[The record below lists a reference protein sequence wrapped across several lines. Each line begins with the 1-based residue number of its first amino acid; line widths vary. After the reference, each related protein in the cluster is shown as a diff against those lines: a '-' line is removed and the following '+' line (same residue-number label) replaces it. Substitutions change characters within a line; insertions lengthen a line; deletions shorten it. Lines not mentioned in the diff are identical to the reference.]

1 MTTQWEDIVGNFST
15 LKTAK
20 VTNSIIDCYY
30 KTILKRFEQLTNE
43 SRDVNPDFVDPYSTC
58 LSFSEEATIAS
69 YKGKDKPKYTYEA
82 EITETEEVEKDGK
95 KTKKSTGK
103 KKMAI
108 KTKAKICTATADG
121 KATLV
126 FLLLKYV
133 KEVKDLCVAN
143 NNRFP
148 EESQML
154 SELDTY
160 TSSPTDI
167 GSFTIS
173 PFILNIT
180 DKIDVN
186 KVVEPVY
193 GDLDSVLLT
202 IMSQLFKNENG
213 TPTVQLTKIVTKWV
227 QFLKLMALQ
236 TAGLMWYKK
245 ARIDSETITVILRQL
260 TLVGNKEV
268 TLDPMFFQVL
278 GEYIEETARL
288 SEEQAK
294 ARKEKIALT
303 KTATTTD
310 AQTSP
315 EQDDFVS
322 GLDDVDA
329 IGSSLAAENDEW
341 AEESVPGE

>member
-58 LSFSEEATIAS
+58 LNFSEETTIITH
-69 YKGKDKPKYTYEA
+69 KGKDKPKFTYEA
-82 EITETEEVEKDGK
+82 EVAETEEIEKDGK
-95 KTKKSTGK
+95 KTKKITGK
-103 KKMAI
+103 KKMVV
-108 KTKAKICTATADG
+108 KTKGKICTATADG
-121 KATLV
+121 RATLV
-126 FLLLKYV
+126 FMLLKYV
-133 KEVKDLCVAN
+133 KEVKDLYVAN

-154 SELDTY
+154 SELDTF
-160 TSSPTDI
+160 TSTPVDV

-202 IMSQLFKNENG
+202 VLSALFKNENG

-227 QFLKLMALQ
+227 QLLKLMALQ
-236 TAGLMWYKK
+236 AAGLMWYKK
-245 ARIDSETITVILRQL
+245 ARVDSETLKVILRQL
-260 TLVGNKEV
+260 TLVGNKDV

-278 GEYIEETARL
+278 DEYIAETSRL
-288 SEEQAK
+288 AEEQAK
-294 ARKEKIALT
+294 VRKEKAAVT
-303 KTATTTD
+303 KTANTTD
-310 AQTSP
+310 AQASP
-315 EQDDFVS
+315 NQDDS
-322 GLDDVDA
+322 AAGPDGACDVGA
-329 IGSSLAAENDEW
+329 SLAAETNEW
-341 AEESVPGE
+341 ADEVEPSD